1 MNPDVKW
8 KANLDKVAFMK
19 QFPGLLGSWMETAGK
34 TVKAVVPLKSKP
46 EEVLVVFSD
55 GSFLLVPPHTPE
67 PWELTDGL
75 PEARAVLEPHHREA
89 YAEYDRLAAKDREAT
104 RMARMDKIIGA
115 IENNLEEIP
124 ELKDRIKAL
133 VKEWK

>member
-1 MNPDVKW
+1 MNPDAKW

-19 QFPGLLGSWMETAGK
+19 QFPGLLAGWKDTQGK
-34 TVKAVVPLKSKP
+34 TVTAIVPLKSKP
-46 EEVLVVFSD
+46 EEMVVVFSD
-55 GSFLLVPPHTPE
+55 GSFLLAPPHTPE

-75 PEARAVLEPHHREA
+75 AEARSVLEPHHREA
-89 YAEYDRLAAKDREAT
+89 YAIHDRLTAQDREAT
-104 RMARMDKIIGA
+104 RAARMDKIIGA
-115 IENNLEEIP
+115 IQNNLDQIP